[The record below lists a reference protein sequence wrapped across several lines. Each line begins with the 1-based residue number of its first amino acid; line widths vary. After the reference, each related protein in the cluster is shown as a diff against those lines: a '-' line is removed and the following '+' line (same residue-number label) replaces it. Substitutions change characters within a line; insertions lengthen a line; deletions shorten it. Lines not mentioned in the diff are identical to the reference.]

1 MSGIRVA
8 TPSDLAACYGISRG
22 LSNDPPT
29 NLEQDLLDPDR
40 LLVVAERD
48 DAVVGYGR
56 GALWTADPED
66 GRDGYYLVGIA
77 VDPDHRRR
85 GVALA
90 LTRARMLWIAG
101 RADEAWYFTNAANV
115 ASIALHDRF
124 GFREVARS
132 SSFRGVHFDDGQGI
146 LYRAHIGTRL

>member
-1 MSGIRVA
+1 VSGIRVA
-8 TPSDLAACYGISRG
+8 TRSDLAACYGISRG
-22 LSNDPPT
+22 LSNDSPM
-29 NLEQDLLDPDR
+29 NLEHDLREPER
-40 LLVVAERD
+40 LLLIAERD

-56 GALWTADPED
+56 AALWTANPED

-77 VDPDHRRR
+77 VHPNHRRR

-132 SSFRGVHFDDGQGI
+132 PSLRGVHFDDGQGI